1 MALKS
6 GHPGA
11 DWGLD
16 PDLEHFMPVVLIVD
30 DSATVRQQVKLALS
44 PAGFDVI
51 EAVDGRAGLEMVEN
65 RSDIAL
71 VISDVNMPRMNG
83 IEMVTEI
90 ANRRIR
96 PGLPMVMLTT
106 EGEPSLMKKAKE
118 AGVAGWIIKPFQAPM
133 LVAAA
138 QKLAKG

>member
-1 MALKS
+1 
-6 GHPGA
+6 
-11 DWGLD
+11 
-16 PDLEHFMPVVLIVD
+16 MPVVLIVD

>member
-1 MALKS
+1 
-6 GHPGA
+6 
-11 DWGLD
+11 
-16 PDLEHFMPVVLIVD
+16 MPVVLIVD

-51 EAVDGRAGLEMVEN
+51 EASDGQEGLDVVKS
-65 RSDIAL
+65 RGDLAL
-71 VISDVNMPRMNG
+71 VISDVNMPNMNG
-83 IEMVTEI
+83 IEMVT
-90 ANRRIR
+90 RISSEGLR

-106 EGEPSLMKKAKE
+106 EGEPELMKKAKE
-118 AGVAGWIIKPFQAPM
+118 AGVAGWIVKPFKAPM